1 MLAPGQETSITSGMD
16 LTRRAVLAGLA
27 LSGCVAAR
35 AGRGSVIFRSED
47 GVQVSGR
54 AHGAGARGV
63 VLVPGGH
70 GVGETW
76 DRQAR
81 RLARA
86 GFRVLA
92 IDYRGRGPAGG
103 VEPDDTKAHLDVI
116 GAVRRLRAEGARQ
129 VSVVGAS
136 WGGWAAGT
144 AAIAVPGLI
153 DRLVL
158 LAHSPFDH
166 PERLG
171 GRKLFIV
178 AAGDRDGT
186 GRPRL
191 ESVRAQYESAP
202 GPKRLVVLKGA
213 AHAQFLFLTPE
224 GERLQAEIERFLGEA

>member
-1 MLAPGQETSITSGMD
+1 MD
-16 LTRRAVLAGLA
+16 LTRRAVIAGLA
-27 LSGCVAAR
+27 LAGCVAAR
-35 AGRGSVIFRSED
+35 TERGIVTFRSED
-47 GVQVSGR
+47 GVAVGGHAYGSGPR
-54 AHGAGARGV
+54 AV
-63 VLVPGGH
+63 ILVPGGH
-70 GVGETW
+70 GIGATW

-92 IDYRGRGPAGG
+92 IDYRGRGAVDG
-103 VEPDDTKAHLDVI
+103 VKPDDEKAHLDVI
-116 GAVRRLRAEGARQ
+116 GAVRRLRADGARQ

-144 AAIAVPGLI
+144 AAVAAPGLI

-166 PERLG
+166 PERLS

-178 AAGDRDGT
+178 AAGDRDGA
-186 GRPRL
+186 GRLRL
-191 ESVRAQYESAP
+191 DSIRAQYASAAE
-202 GPKRLVVLKGA
+202 PKRLVVLDGA

-224 GERLQAEIERFLGEA
+224 GERLQSEIERFLRAP

>member
-1 MLAPGQETSITSGMD
+1 ME
-16 LTRRAVLAGLA
+16 LTRRAVIVGLS
-27 LSGCVAAR
+27 LSGCVASR
-35 AGRGSVIFRSED
+35 VRGAALSFTAAD
-47 GVQVSGR
+47 GVPVTGEAYGGGPR
-54 AHGAGARGV
+54 AV

-76 DRQAR
+76 TVQAE
-81 RLARA
+81 RLAAA
-86 GFRVLA
+86 GLCVLA
-92 IDYRGRGPAGG
+92 MDYRGRGRAQ
-103 VEPDDTKAHLDVI
+103 EAAPDDTKAHLDVL
-116 GAVRRLRAEGARQ
+116 GAVRWLRAQGAAS

-144 AAIAVPGLI
+144 AAISAPGSI

-178 AAGDRDGT
+178 AEDDRVGS

-191 ESVRAQYESAP
+191 EAIREQHDRAP
-202 GPKRLVVLKGA
+202 PPKQLVVLGGA
-213 AHAQFLFLTPE
+213 AHAQFLFLTRQSA
-224 GERLQAEIERFLGEA
+224 RLYAEMLRFLSAP

>member
-1 MLAPGQETSITSGMD
+1 MD
-16 LTRRAVLAGLA
+16 LTRRAVIAGLA

-35 AGRGSVIFRSED
+35 AGRGVVTFRSED
-47 GVQVSGR
+47 GVAVSG
-54 AHGAGARGV
+54 HVYGAGPRAV

-76 DRQAR
+76 DRQGR

-92 IDYRGRGPAGG
+92 IDYRGRGAVEG
-103 VEPDDTKAHLDVI
+103 VKPDDEKAHLDVI
-116 GAVRRLRAEGARQ
+116 GAVRRLRSEGARQ

-144 AAIAVPGLI
+144 AAIAAPGLI

-178 AAGDRDGT
+178 AAEDRDGA
-186 GRPRL
+186 GRLRL
-191 ESVRAQYESAP
+191 DSIRAQYESAP
-202 GPKRLVVLKGA
+202 EPKRLVVLDGA
-213 AHAQFLFLTPE
+213 AHAQFLFLT
-224 GERLQAEIERFLGEA
+224 LQAERLHAEIRDFLRSP